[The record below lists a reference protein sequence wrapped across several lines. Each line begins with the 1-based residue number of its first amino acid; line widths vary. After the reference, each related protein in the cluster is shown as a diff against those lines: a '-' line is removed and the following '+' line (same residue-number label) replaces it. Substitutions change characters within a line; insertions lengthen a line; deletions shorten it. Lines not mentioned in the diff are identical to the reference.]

1 MAEARASIRT
11 YLMVYVLLMIL
22 MALTTGLAFVD
33 LTPWSS
39 LVAMVIAGV
48 KAVFVIL
55 YFMHLRSSSRMS
67 WVFAGLGVYF
77 VGILILLTM
86 NDVRTRSWLSPL
98 LGG

>member
-1 MAEARASIRT
+1 MAEPRASIRT
-11 YLMVYVLLMIL
+11 YLVVYVLLMLL

-33 LTPWSS
+33 LAPWST
-39 LVAMVIAGV
+39 LVAMVIAGA

-55 YFMHLRSSSRMS
+55 YFMHLRYSSRMN
-67 WVFAGLGVYF
+67 WVFAGLGIYF

-86 NDVRTRSWLSPL
+86 NDVRTRAWLSPL

>member
-1 MAEARASIRT
+1 MAEPRASIRT
-11 YLMVYVLLMIL
+11 YLVVYVLLMLL

-39 LVAMVIAGV
+39 LVAMVIAGA
-48 KAVFVIL
+48 KAAFVIL
-55 YFMHLRSSSRMS
+55 YFMHLRYSSRMS
-67 WVFAGLGVYF
+67 WVFAGLGIYF